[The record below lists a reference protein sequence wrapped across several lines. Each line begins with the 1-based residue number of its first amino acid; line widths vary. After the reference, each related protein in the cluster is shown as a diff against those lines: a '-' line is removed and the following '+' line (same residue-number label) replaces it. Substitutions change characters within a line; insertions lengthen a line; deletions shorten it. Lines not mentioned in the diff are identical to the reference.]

1 MKKLLLTLQ
10 TIIVFCAYMS
20 TSWAQTNP
28 GAGLRPGW
36 YTLGIHG
43 GLSYQQSD
51 VPVRLRGGGLGIT
64 LAKNLIHSPSGG
76 FDFDLRG
83 RLGYSHSFG
92 LDTERNFDLADNPA
106 VNGSDY
112 WDYTQYEDGF
122 IYNNHKTQMAELGLE
137 GVLTFG
143 SLREKTGVVLSGY
156 GGIGLDWFRTFAN
169 QGSLGTNSDYFDA
182 YRNIDQSSSTA
193 AIRRTLR
200 NDILDGQHESLAQGF
215 ENNEYGRLRF
225 MPYWGVEL
233 GYDLSKRWGI
243 GLGHKVTYSG
253 INDLDGYR
261 VSGTPNDIHH
271 LTYAQIWYR
280 FNGDKE
286 EEPPIINI
294 IDPGF
299 TPYVTRDPYKLMLAE
314 VINVKKASQVYV
326 THNGLVIPFDFRK
339 GDMKMDLLLKDGIN
353 TIIITA
359 ENTAGKAQAEQ
370 IIILEEPETDD
381 PPMIRYL
388 VPEAPGLVV
397 GEVKFDLRA
406 EILYIENPRDIRLL
420 INGRVASN
428 FRFDEANAILS
439 HNFTLQEGVNNI
451 EIEAKNRRG
460 SATETT
466 TVIYEIPILPPTIR
480 LVTPSS
486 SPYRTQAVVQNVTM
500 DITQII
506 PSKGDELSVVY
517 NGFQSNRFEYN
528 ERTGRWTAQLNLEIG
543 QNFLSV
549 YVANPMGEARADLV
563 VIREQVLPPPPMI
576 RIVSQNIAPASGSN
590 PLCAVDV
597 VATVSGV
604 QYKQDIQVR
613 IGNTNFSNFS
623 FNVATGQVRLQTSIP
638 KGGTSM
644 TITASNP
651 GGTVT
656 ETLAL
661 QCIVTEAPLKKP
673 VVKIEQPVNN
683 STVDKSAQNIVA
695 TIREVTNRN
704 DINVL
709 LNGSPLRAFNFNPDN
724 QTLTALVNLR
734 NGSNQIEVNA
744 SNKAGKASDQIM
756 VTYRLATPP
765 TVSIQKPAN
774 NTTTGSANTSFEALV
789 ANITAKGQVALMV
802 NNTSITNFTL
812 SGNKVAANLELS
824 LGLNTIRIKVQ
835 NTDGQAEAT
844 TRITYQVPKPI
855 IIGRVPSKDTTI
867 TTTRLNLSAEI
878 KNVMNMKDILLTVN
892 GRRMMNPTFNNK
904 TGILS
909 QRLSLNE
916 GQNRIFI
923 QATNAGGTATKEM
936 IVQVVTRELTPP
948 VVTVV
953 SASQPAF
960 DPFNPETG
968 QSTIIVDIK
977 HVTNREDIIFLHNGK
992 VDNSFTF
999 SPKTGRLEHTVTLL
1013 RGQNQFEIKAS
1024 NKDGTDTGTATV
1036 AY

>member
-1 MKKLLLTLQ
+1 MKKILLTLQ
-10 TIIVFCAYMS
+10 MIFIFSVFMS
-20 TSWAQTNP
+20 TGWAQTKP
-28 GAGLRPGW
+28 GAGLKPGW

-92 LDTERNFDLADNPA
+92 LDTERNFDLAANPA

-112 WDYTQYEDGF
+112 WDYTKYEDGF

-143 SLREKTGVVLSGY
+143 SLRENTGIVLSGY
-156 GGIGLDWFRTFAN
+156 GGIGLDWFRTYAN
-169 QGSLGTNSDYFDA
+169 QGSLGNNSDYFDA
-182 YRNIDQSSSTA
+182 YRNIDENSSKA

-200 NDILDGQHESLAQGF
+200 NEILDGQHESLAQGF
-215 ENNEYGRLRF
+215 ENHDYGRLRF

-253 INDLDGYR
+253 TNDLDGYR

-299 TPYVTRDPYKLMLAE
+299 TPYVTRDPYKQMLAE
-314 VINVKKASQVYV
+314 VLHVKKASQIYV

-339 GDMKMDLLLKDGIN
+339 GDMKMDLLLKDGTN
-353 TIIITA
+353 TIVITA

-397 GEVKFDLRA
+397 GVSKFDLRA
-406 EILYIENPRDIRLL
+406 EVLHIENPRDIRLL

-439 HNFTLQEGVNNI
+439 HSFTLQEGVNNI

-460 SATETT
+460 SATEVT

-486 SPYRTQAVVQNVTM
+486 SPYRTQAATQSVTM

-506 PSKGDELSVVY
+506 PSKGDELRVVY

-549 YVANPMGEARADLV
+549 YVANPMGDARADLV

-576 RIVSQNIAPASGSN
+576 RIVSQNIGPASGSGS
-590 PLCAVDV
+590 LCAVDV
-597 VATVSGV
+597 MATVSGV
-604 QYKQDIQVR
+604 QYKQDIRVR
-613 IGNTNFSNFS
+613 IGNTNVNNFS
-623 FNVATGQVRLQTSIP
+623 YNAATGQVRIQTSIP
-638 KGGTSM
+638 IGGTTM

-651 GGTVT
+651 GGTVS
-656 ETLAL
+656 ETLDL
-661 QCIVTEAPLKKP
+661 QCVAAEVPQTKP
-673 VVKIEQPVNN
+673 IVKIEQPINN
-683 STVDKSAQNIVA
+683 SIVDKSSQNLVA
-695 TIREVTNRN
+695 TIREVTNRS
-704 DINVL
+704 DITVL
-709 LNGSPLRAFNFNPDN
+709 LNGSALRAFNFNPNN
-724 QTLTALVNLR
+724 QTVTALVNLKT
-734 NGSNQIEVNA
+734 GSNQIEVKA
-744 SNKAGKASDQIM
+744 SNKAGQASDKVT
-756 VTYRLATPP
+756 VTYRLAAPP
-765 TVSIQKPAN
+765 TVSIQKPSN
-774 NTTTGSANTSFEALV
+774 NATTSSAITPFEATV
-789 ANITAKGQVALMV
+789 TNITAKGQVTLNV
-802 NNTSITNFTL
+802 NNTRITNFTL
-812 SGNKVAANLELS
+812 SGNKVTANLALNM
-824 LGLNTIRIKVQ
+824 GQNTIRIQVQ
-835 NTDGQAEAT
+835 NTDGQADAT
-844 TRITYQVPKPI
+844 IRITYQVPKPE
-855 IIGRVPSKDTTI
+855 IIGKVPSKDTTI

-878 KNVMNMKDILLTVN
+878 KNIMDASDILLTVN

-909 QRLSLNE
+909 QRLTLNE

-923 QATNAGGTATKEM
+923 QATNAGGTATKEF
-936 IVQVVTRELTPP
+936 IIQVKTRELTPP

-960 DPFNPETG
+960 DPFNPEAG
-968 QSTIIVDIK
+968 QSTVIVDIK
-977 HVTNREDIIFLHNGK
+977 YITDRKDIVFLHNGK

-999 SPKTGRLEHTVTLL
+999 SPKTGRLEHTVTLQ
-1013 RGQNQFEIKAS
+1013 RGKNQFEIRAT
-1024 NKDGTDTGTATV
+1024 NADGTDTGTATV